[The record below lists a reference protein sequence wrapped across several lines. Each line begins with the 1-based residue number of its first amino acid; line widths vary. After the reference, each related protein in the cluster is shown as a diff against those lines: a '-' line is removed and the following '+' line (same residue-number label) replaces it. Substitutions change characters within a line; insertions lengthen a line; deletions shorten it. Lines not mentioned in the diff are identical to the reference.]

1 MSMSEIIM
9 DTIHD
14 TYLMFPLLFIT
25 YFIIEYA
32 NQKESKQQP
41 LFLAMQKYGVIVGAF
56 VGLIPQC
63 GFSIIAAML
72 YLQKNITLG
81 TMISVFIATSDE
93 AIPVLLANPSLYKD
107 MVVILALKVVLAI
120 SVGYFV
126 DKVLLSKHTQ
136 GKQVLNAVN
145 LHEAHCVEDKEGACT
160 CHDSHRSVATNAF
173 LRSIKIFL
181 FLFLT
186 TLVINVV
193 IALIG
198 EQNLHQVLLSDSL
211 WQPFIAA
218 LFGFIPNCAAT
229 VVLTQLYVGGGI
241 SFASLFAGLV
251 SNAGLGLVVLVCYKA
266 SKKDILRV
274 VGLLYISAILAG
286 LMLQLWMV

>member
-1 MSMSEIIM
+1 MSEIIM

-41 LFLAMQKYGVIVGAF
+41 LFFAMQKYGVIVGAF

-93 AIPVLLANPSLYKD
+93 AIPVLLVNPSLYKD

-126 DKVLLSKHTQ
+126 DKVLLAKHTQ
-136 GKQVLNAVN
+136 VKQILNVEN
-145 LHEAHCVEDKEGACT
+145 LHEAHCVEDEEGTCT
-160 CHDSHRSVATNAF
+160 CHDSHRSFVTNAF
-173 LRSIKIFL
+173 LRSFKIFL

-186 TLVINVV
+186 TLVLNIV

-229 VVLTQLYVGGGI
+229 VVLTQLYVGGGV

-251 SNAGLGLVVLVCYKA
+251 SNASLGLLVLMRYKA
-266 SKKDILRV
+266 SKKDLLSVIV
-274 VGLLYISAILAG
+274 VLYISAILAG
-286 LMLQLWMV
+286 LILQLW